1 MMHDQ
6 EKSDL
11 STVAVKSANK
21 GGKPSAESMERRE
34 GAEGNAVESRTRRT
48 PSRESVFQGLDR
60 VRQAAKA
67 KKKESSPL
75 YFTTWTTNCLEQHF
89 PG

>member
-11 STVAVKSANK
+11 SISAGKLANK
-21 GGKPSAESMERRE
+21 DGQPSAEPMEQRGR
-34 GAEGNAVESRTRRT
+34 AEGNAVESRTCRT

-60 VRQAAKA
+60 VRKAARA
-67 KKKESSPL
+67 KKTSGKRIQEIR
-75 YFTTWTTNCLEQHF
+75 
-89 PG
+89 